1 MGVINMTRLL
11 KRMVSVFLAIALGVT
26 QVFYGMASAQVADT
40 EAPVVIHRQAESPG
54 VAGEL
59 QTFLARVSDDFE
71 ISEVTL
77 FYRQSDSGEFSRIPM
92 RVLLDTLGE
101 YMIAVETSVSDY
113 EGIQYYIEAVDT
125 SGNRTNRGYSY
136 APIILPL
143 DAPIA
148 TAAPV
153 ADVAPVAERGKLPG
167 GLLIGLGALLL
178 LGALAGGGSG
188 SSSPPVDPDTV
199 TLTIVSDGP
208 AAN

>member
-1 MGVINMTRLL
+1 MGVINMTHLL

-26 QVFYGMASAQVADT
+26 QVFYGIASAQVADT

-59 QTFLARVSDDFE
+59 QTFLARVSDDYE

-77 FYRQSDSGEFSRIPM
+77 FYRQSDGGEFSRIPM

-153 ADVAPVAERGKLPG
+153 ADVAPVAEKGKLPG